1 MPCPRRSPSGQSEV
15 GLSSSF
21 ELCSSICLVSP
32 PTCRCTV
39 INRAVLRLNPEL
51 EKTEWNTQLYTP
63 PNIVSAQEKSQIE
76 ERIEGWVDN
85 LVVSLY
91 QDGGVPSFQS

>member
-1 MPCPRRSPSGQSEV
+1 M
-15 GLSSSF
+15 F
-21 ELCSSICLVSP
+21 P

-51 EKTEWNTQLYTP
+51 EETEWNTQLYTP

-76 ERIEGWVDN
+76 ERMEGWVDN
-85 LVVSLY
+85 LVVSL
-91 QDGGVPSFQS
+91 

>member
-1 MPCPRRSPSGQSEV
+1 MPCPRRSPFGQSEV

-21 ELCSSICLVSP
+21 NLCSSTCHVRS

-85 LVVSLY
+85 LVVSL
-91 QDGGVPSFQS
+91 

>member
-1 MPCPRRSPSGQSEV
+1 M
-15 GLSSSF
+15 F
-21 ELCSSICLVSP
+21 P

-51 EKTEWNTQLYTP
+51 EEIEWNTQLYTP

-76 ERIEGWVDN
+76 ERMEGWVDN

-91 QDGGVPSFQS
+91 RPCWRSSKLSKAKKRYLVLLLGLGRIRA